1 MSVTSPFLAPLPDLL
16 VQGGVLSPAIRRDL
30 TDLNRQFLELGL
42 AGELAADPRFAWSE
56 PVRLR
61 LAATDATTRDRMA
74 ACPFALFELR
84 LPRPAACGEP
94 SPSRVADVAAVPGPG
109 EPWSGRCL
117 AFAHFVLFVA
127 LRLADVAPL
136 ATRIALGLSP
146 GDELRLNELCPS
158 EAARIAASPDAIRPR
173 WPTHPRFWDMLR
185 SAAGANSPP
194 ALRIAHCAGI
204 CLLGSELNAIGAAAP
219 TPSRRPPR

>member
-1 MSVTSPFLAPLPDLL
+1 MSATSPFLAPLPDLL

-42 AGELAADPRFAWSE
+42 TAELTDDPRFAWSE
-56 PVRLR
+56 PVRRR
-61 LAATDATTRDRMA
+61 LAAADATTRNRMA

-84 LPRPAACGEP
+84 LPRPASCGDP
-94 SPSRVADVAAVPGPG
+94 SPSRVADGAAVLGPG

-127 LRLADVAPL
+127 MRLADVAPL

-158 EAARIAASPDAIRPR
+158 EAARLAASPEAIRPR
-173 WPTHPRFWDMLR
+173 WPAHPRFWDLLL
-185 SAAGANSPP
+185 SAAGANSAP

-204 CLLGSELNAIGAAAP
+204 CLLGSELNVLGAAA
-219 TPSRRPPR
+219 TPPRRPAR

>member
-1 MSVTSPFLAPLPDLL
+1 MSATPPFLPPLPDLF
-16 VQGGVLSPAIRRDL
+16 VQGGVLTPAIRRDL

-56 PVRLR
+56 PVRVR

-84 LPRPAACGEP
+84 LPRPAPAGEV
-94 SPSRVADVAAVPGPG
+94 SASRVADGAARPGPG

-127 LRLADVAPL
+127 LRLADAAPL

-158 EAARIAASPDAIRPR
+158 EAARLAASPEAIRPR
-173 WPTHPRFWDMLR
+173 WPAHPRFWDMLR
-185 SAAGANSPP
+185 RAASADSPP
-194 ALRIAHCAGI
+194 ALRLAHCAGI
-204 CLLGSELNAIGAAAP
+204 CLLVSELNPPGAAA
-219 TPSRRPPR
+219 TPSRRPQR

>member
-1 MSVTSPFLAPLPDLL
+1 MSAASPFLVPMPDLL
-16 VQGGVLSPAIRRDL
+16 VQGGVLTPAIRRDL
-30 TDLNRQFLELGL
+30 ADLNRQFLELGL

-56 PVRLR
+56 PVRVR

-84 LPRPAACGEP
+84 LPRPTGGGEP
-94 SPSRVADVAAVPGPG
+94 HASRVADDAARPGPG

-117 AFAHFVLFVA
+117 AFAHFALFVA
-127 LRLADVAPL
+127 LRLADCAPL

-146 GDELRLNELCPS
+146 GDELQLNELCPS
-158 EAARIAASPDAIRPR
+158 DAARIAASPEAIRPR
-173 WPTHPRFWDMLR
+173 WPAQPRFWDLLR
-185 SAAGANSPP
+185 NAARADSPP
-194 ALRIAHCAGI
+194 ALRLAHCAGI
-204 CLLGSELNAIGAAAP
+204 CLLGSELNALGAAAA